1 MRHVTGFKKFLTAEV
16 NPDQQQLRMLSGQV
30 KVVRKYLAR
39 ELRPSYRGAKL
50 QGSFVLNTT
59 IKPTA
64 GHNYD
69 ADVLVYLRPDKNKDP
84 KDYINEVYDCFMRSD
99 NYQRR
104 AEKKTRCI
112 TLTYAENFQMD
123 IVPCIVQGQEQY
135 IFNHKENCLE
145 LTNGAGYR
153 KWFHEKAL
161 ITNGNLMRVTR
172 LLKYIRNRKENFEAP
187 SILLTTLIA
196 HTVNNNESKETF
208 KTIPDTLLLTSKRLN
223 AFLQATPEVNAVRNP
238 ESREIHFTN
247 NWEQPD
253 YDQFRKMFGIYTD
266 KIIDAYHEK
275 DPRRSL
281 SKWQALFGDGFGKQ
295 IK

>member
-30 KVVRKYLAR
+30 KVVRKYLA
-39 ELRPSYRGAKL
+39 ENLRPIYMGAKL

-64 GHNYD
+64 GHSYD
-69 ADVLVYLRPDKNKDP
+69 ADVLVYLRPNSNKDP

-123 IVPCIVQGQEQY
+123 IVPCIVQGQDQY
-135 IFNHKENCLE
+135 IFNRKENRPE

-153 KWFHEKAL
+153 KWFHEKSL

-172 LLKYIRNRKENFEAP
+172 LLKYIRNRKGNFEAP

-196 HTVNNNESKETF
+196 HTVNDNENKETF

-223 AFLQATPEVNAVRNP
+223 AFLQATPEVNEVRNP

-281 SKWQALFGDGFGKQ
+281 SKWQALFGDGFGKR
-295 IK
+295 IR